1 MQVFKINDDGTTT
14 ELKSKGPVK
23 DILEELECYVIV
35 ADGVKKVY
43 LWKGIKSSVRK
54 KFIGAK
60 RSQEIRGQVG
70 MHYAVTPLDQ
80 GDEEPEF
87 IKLIGGKTT
96 EGIAKGVDA
105 SDLDERATTPT
116 SKASATS
123 STSSSSGNQGPL
135 YRGSGSMQTLTTDL
149 SEGDFEGIVQKLDES
164 ELPPGFEREI
174 IIIGN
179 HAYSVVEKVQTFLG
193 KKQVEKVMEKV
204 GTIPDGIFF
213 AEDYT
218 PRIFSENGKI
228 MAIEF
233 LKQVG
238 GRSSSSK
245 PKNKKTALDDQ
256 IKNQLIKKKK

>member
-23 DILEELECYVIV
+23 DILEESECYVLV

-43 LWKGIKSSVRK
+43 LWKGQKSSVRK

-87 IKLIGGKTT
+87 IKLIGGETT
-96 EGIAKGVDA
+96 EGIAKGVNA
-105 SDLDERATTPT
+105 SDLDERATAPT
-116 SKASATS
+116 SKASGPPS
-123 STSSSSGNQGPL
+123 SSSSSGNQGPL
-135 YRGSGSMQTLTTDL
+135 YRGSGTMQTFAADL
-149 SEGDFEGIVQKLDES
+149 PQEDFEKIVQKLDES
-164 ELPPGFEREI
+164 ELPPGFEREL

-193 KKQVEKVMEKV
+193 KRQVEKVMEKV
-204 GTIPDGIFF
+204 GTIPEGIFF
-213 AEDYT
+213 AENYT
-218 PRIFSENGKI
+218 PRIFSQNGKI

-233 LKQVG
+233 LKQG
-238 GRSSSSK
+238 GSSASPSK
-245 PKNKKTALDDQ
+245 PKNTKKALDDQ
-256 IKNQLIKKKK
+256 IKNQLTTRKK

>member
-23 DILEELECYVIV
+23 DILEESECYVLV
-35 ADGVKKVY
+35 ADGIKKVY
-43 LWKGIKSSVRK
+43 LWKGQQSSVRK

-80 GDEEPEF
+80 GDEDLEF

-96 EGIAKGVDA
+96 EGIAKGIDE
-105 SDLDERATTPT
+105 SDLDERATAPI
-116 SKASATS
+116 SK
-123 STSSSSGNQGPL
+123 SSSPPRISSSGGNQGPL
-135 YRGSGSMQTLTTDL
+135 YRGAGSMQTFTADQTQI
-149 SEGDFEGIVQKLDES
+149 DFEKIMEKLDES
-164 ELPPGFEREI
+164 ELPPGFEREL

-204 GTIPDGIFF
+204 GTIPEGIFF
-213 AEDYT
+213 AKDYT

-238 GRSSSSK
+238 GGANPSK
-245 PKNKKTALDDQ
+245 QINRKKTLDDQ
-256 IKNQLIKKKK
+256 IKSQLIKKKK